1 MTNIFVVAAI
11 ISITF
16 LLAKFLEMRY
26 IEKESKPL
34 KLLIRDAFLVYFS
47 VIISNFIIWEVI
59 SDIIRIE
66 IITYL
71 IILKITRNNINIK
84 PIPYSIFREIVCTNS

>member
-47 VIISNFIIWEVI
+47 VIIANFILEQINPVI
-59 SDIIRIE
+59 KGG
-66 IITYL
+66 TA
-71 IILKITRNNINIK
+71 LKTTPVFTDN
-84 PIPYSIFREIVCTNS
+84 PGF

>member
-1 MTNIFVVAAI
+1 MTSIFVVAAI

-47 VIISNFIIWEVI
+47 VIISNFIIDQINPVI
-59 SDIIRIE
+59 KGGTTAKVTPVFTD
-66 IITYL
+66 
-71 IILKITRNNINIK
+71 N
-84 PIPYSIFREIVCTNS
+84 PGF

>member
-1 MTNIFVVAAI
+1 MASVFVVAGV

-34 KLLIRDAFLVYFS
+34 KLLIRDSMLVYFS
-47 VIISNFIIWEVI
+47 VITANFVI
-59 SDIIRIE
+59 E
-66 IITYL
+66 Q
-71 IILKITRNNINIK
+71 INPVFK
-84 PIPYSIFREIVCTNS
+84 GGAVAKVTPVFTDNPGF